1 MISIKSICSIYQC
14 PVGILTIVNDGFYVT
29 HILYGN
35 HSGEFNFEQK
45 NSINARV
52 MSELNEYFNG
62 TRKTFDIP
70 IKPSGTDFQKKVW
83 NALSKIPYGETRS
96 YGEIADLIGKS
107 SAVRAIGMANA
118 KNPIAIIIPCHRVTN
133 SNGSL
138 AGYTGGAYTKKR
150 LLDLEKSTLT
160 DINQKLLKENKASS
174 ELLNMALLRTQIYG
188 FYYYPQENVYLFPER
203 TANKYTFKSRYENA
217 PYSFCNKLIFPNDR
231 RRFILMNNAIQ
242 DGEQYKTDTFKSIS
256 GKYWWKITL
265 STAEYDEN
273 DKPLITVGTVEDVTE
288 EKLLQIE
295 KDNQFNLSQQILLL
309 LSNLFTGVHKIDL
322 NTGTIRSIRMLHNIP
337 EIEINIDYDYNYWLT
352 SFSQYYHP
360 IDRKRL
366 LEQFSYENIL
376 YQRNLGTRTIE
387 DNYRRFM
394 DNSYCWISNKAIL
407 NNKNFDSEFALIVQ
421 MDVSDSYQK
430 SSIINALSS
439 GYYAIYYLNIYDDT
453 YEILRS
459 DKIVKK
465 KMNIKPTGCYSKI
478 MEQYI
483 TNFVH
488 PEDRINIQKFSNIIN
503 LRQHQYNHC
512 NEISM
517 LFRKK
522 VGTHYECVE
531 LKYIMN
537 ISHEPQYI
545 VLALKNVDETIRHEL
560 DTKQLLLDALNNS
573 ESINL
578 ATNKILSTVSHDMQK
593 CINSINQLTTLA
605 IANTDNLENVNSCLE
620 GISQASKQLTSQ
632 MDKIL
637 NISTTE
643 HTNFNLQYSR
653 FSISQLIQ
661 STIEVVFNSMKEKHI
676 QFDYNFHNMYYDRI
690 IGDELRMKQFMSNIL
705 GNAIKFNKFGGNI
718 KLTVEQLPIKE
729 DCIITHKFIVSD
741 TGIGISEDDV
751 KRIFEPFARAND
763 DRIQNISGN
772 GVGLTLV
779 GSIVKSL
786 GGTIKVDSTLNKGT
800 TFTVTLNL
808 KTDDNKN
815 LTNVDVPNI
824 NVLVLNNNK
833 NELEYTRT
841 CLESLNINVTTTTS
855 YSDALDKLNLAHA
868 KSEDYFAIL
877 IDNSINDIN
886 FMDLIDIIRENF
898 GRQPLKVL
906 VSSYDLTPLE
916 DCSNDFGIDGFVHKP
931 MFVHQLANIF
941 NLLTKDIKPF
951 YNKDFFA
958 IRPLNNTNCLLIEDN
973 KSHQNIDKSI
983 LKMLGSNVDTASSNS
998 DAIECIQC
1006 GKKYDYIVMNINQTY
1021 TQEFETSVKIHS
1033 IDKSVP
1039 IIAMTS
1045 HYFPEIVKLAIKSGM
1060 SATIVKPI
1068 DVNTNQLVNT
1078 ILSNVQLAKFNR

>member
-1 MISIKSICSIYQC
+1 
-14 PVGILTIVNDGFYVT
+14 
-29 HILYGN
+29 
-35 HSGEFNFEQK
+35 
-45 NSINARV
+45 
-52 MSELNEYFNG
+52 
-62 TRKTFDIP
+62 
-70 IKPSGTDFQKKVW
+70 
-83 NALSKIPYGETRS
+83 
-96 YGEIADLIGKS
+96 
-107 SAVRAIGMANA
+107 
-118 KNPIAIIIPCHRVTN
+118 
-133 SNGSL
+133 
-138 AGYTGGAYTKKR
+138 
-150 LLDLEKSTLT
+150 
-160 DINQKLLKENKASS
+160 
-174 ELLNMALLRTQIYG
+174 
-188 FYYYPQENVYLFPER
+188 
-203 TANKYTFKSRYENA
+203 
-217 PYSFCNKLIFPNDR
+217 
-231 RRFILMNNAIQ
+231 
-242 DGEQYKTDTFKSIS
+242 
-256 GKYWWKITL
+256 
-265 STAEYDEN
+265 
-273 DKPLITVGTVEDVTE
+273 
-288 EKLLQIE
+288 
-295 KDNQFNLSQQILLL
+295 
-309 LSNLFTGVHKIDL
+309 
-322 NTGTIRSIRMLHNIP
+322 
-337 EIEINIDYDYNYWLT
+337 
-352 SFSQYYHP
+352 
-360 IDRKRL
+360 
-366 LEQFSYENIL
+366 
-376 YQRNLGTRTIE
+376 
-387 DNYRRFM
+387 M

-453 YEILRS
+453 YEILRP

-800 TFTVTLNL
+800 T
-808 KTDDNKN
+808 
-815 LTNVDVPNI
+815 
-824 NVLVLNNNK
+824 
-833 NELEYTRT
+833 
-841 CLESLNINVTTTTS
+841 